1 VPLRQLLFIPGL
13 NAIMLVSCI
22 TVVAQDLIVV
32 YLPLL
37 GADRGLSVDAV
48 GTLLAV
54 RAGASMLSRLLYV
67 RFQFAFGR
75 IPLTIVSSFLSA
87 LSYAA
92 VAFPL
97 PLPALYIAVATAGF
111 SLSIAMT
118 ASIAG
123 VLAIATGGAIGTA
136 NSLRTMV
143 NRIAQFII
151 PILASAIAVAVGTGS
166 VFVILG
172 VGLAAS
178 GAAVR
183 FDSKRSET
191 ESD

>member
-1 VPLRQLLFIPGL
+1 
-13 NAIMLVSCI
+13 
-22 TVVAQDLIVV
+22 
-32 YLPLL
+32 
-37 GADRGLSVDAV
+37 
-48 GTLLAV
+48 
-54 RAGASMLSRLLYV
+54 MLSRLLYA
-67 RFQFAFGR
+67 RFQFTFGR
-75 IPLTIVSSFLSA
+75 IPLTITASFLSA
-87 LSYAA
+87 LSYGA
-92 VAFPL
+92 VAL
-97 PLPALYIAVATAGF
+97 PLSLPVLYVAVAIAGF

-151 PILASAIAVAVGTGS
+151 PILASTIAAAVGIGS

-178 GAAVR
+178 GAAVH
-183 FDSKRSET
+183 FDTKHSAADE
-191 ESD
+191 D